1 MKIEKL
7 TGNRSRPYR
16 VRVWY
21 GTTLKAH
28 YFGTKKEAQEFKVLA
43 KRQPSFLEQI
53 HRERKALLTFADEHL
68 QRKGIYLKF
77 SSILKYKESL
87 KHYIAPQLGHLDLSD
102 IRRLQ
107 IEEFKMW
114 LAQQDISSSSKNF
127 HFNFLKSLLKD
138 AFQLDLIN
146 KNPAVGVRGFPKSEP
161 AQDSWSEQ
169 ELLLFLNFHEDNPR
183 LVLYLLAANL
193 GCRLGELLGLKKSD
207 LDFGNNVI
215 HIQRSYDQKTKQL
228 STTKTKTTRVVAIP
242 DELHDYLVRHILQT
256 DGEFVIPRN
265 LPGLTDPK
273 HASRVLRVD
282 CKKAGVR
289 PIRFHDLR
297 HTWATLFVAKSGN
310 VLHAQRVLG
319 HKGLAM
325 TARYAHTS
333 LEQIKAHRNTLS
345 IVPRSIAANN
355 DETNLISKCNKIATH
370 SGE

>member
-7 TGNRSRPYR
+7 NGIRAKPYPVRLWFGNSR
-16 VRVWY
+16 
-21 GTTLKAH
+21 KAH
-28 YFGTKKEAQEFKVLA
+28 YFSTKREAQEFKILA
-43 KRQPSFLEQI
+43 KRQPSLLQQI
-53 HRERKALLTFADEHL
+53 HRERKSLFTFVEDYLE
-68 QRKGIYLKF
+68 RKSIDLKPA
-77 SSILKYKESL
+77 SILKYRESL
-87 KHYIAPQLGHLDLSD
+87 KIYVGPELGHLDLSD
-102 IRRLQ
+102 IKRIQ
-107 IEEFKMW
+107 VENFKTW
-114 LAQQDISSSSKNF
+114 LSRKDISSSSKNF

-138 AFQLDLIN
+138 AFHLDLID
-146 KNPAVGVRGFPKSEP
+146 KNPANGVRGFPKSESRQE
-161 AQDSWSEQ
+161 AWSEQ
-169 ELLLFLNFHEDNPR
+169 ELIRFLEYNQENPR

-207 LDFGNNVI
+207 VDFENRII
-215 HIQRSYDQKTKQL
+215 HVQRSYDQKTKEL
-228 STTKTKTTRVVAIP
+228 SSTKTKTKRFVALP
-242 DELHDYLVRHILQT
+242 DELHEYLVRHILQT
-256 DGEFVIPRN
+256 EGEFVIPKN

-310 VLHAQRVLG
+310 VLHAQRLLG

-325 TARYAHTS
+325 TARYVQTS

-345 IVPRSIAANN
+345 IVPRSIAANI
-355 DETNLISKCNKIATH
+355 DEANLISKCNKIATN